1 MEILIEKQPDNHVF
15 NVGNGDTV
23 TVREWAELC
32 YRIVGKE
39 SAFVSVDKSI
49 PQRNYFCF
57 YDYEYVL
64 DVSKQNE
71 LMSDTVPLE
80 RGMKE
85 EFEWYINNNDS
96 IINRKPYFDFIDS
109 KLL

>member
-1 MEILIEKQPDNHVF
+1 M
-15 NVGNGDTV
+15 G
-23 TVREWAELC
+23 
-32 YRIVGKE
+32 
-39 SAFVSVDKSI
+39 VDKSI